1 MAIQRQMPR
10 AMERICSLNQ
20 GGKGE
25 LPRYA
30 DDSFKI
36 DADWK
41 IRPPRELDETAALL
55 RNTLQRL

>member
-1 MAIQRQMPR
+1 
-10 AMERICSLNQ
+10 MERICSLNQ